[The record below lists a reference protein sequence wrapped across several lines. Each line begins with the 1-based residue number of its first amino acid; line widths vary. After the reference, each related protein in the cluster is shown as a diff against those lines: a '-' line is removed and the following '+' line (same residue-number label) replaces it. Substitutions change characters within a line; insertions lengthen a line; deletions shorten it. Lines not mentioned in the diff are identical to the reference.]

1 MVAEQTNPIWEGN
14 EKETDDTMQF
24 TGLLCLKSFNE
35 EGRHQPNGI
44 FKVKAESHM
53 DAAVKKQVDVY

>member
-1 MVAEQTNPIWEGN
+1 MREDTSPI
-14 EKETDDTMQF
+14 
-24 TGLLCLKSFNE
+24 
-35 EGRHQPNGI
+35 GI